1 MKAITPILVILLSA
15 ASFRDV
21 LAAENVEVK
30 TLSAKE
36 FSKYAAN
43 LCKKLKL
50 SGPAEITSLAQ
61 RQSLL
66 TVLNRLQ
73 LEKELQL
80 DSVEIKENAK
90 AKAKIQSEINVIVK
104 ELHNFPKLHYKRVDG
119 YVDPS
124 PTHSTLAPTITGYSN
139 SAPLGIIG
147 SGSAPAPALTD
158 SKYPLL
164 SSAGAKYHRPAPFRG
179 KYRTNILS
187 GPDYQIKFNVLQKS
201 TETLIHDSISVV
213 REQIKLKHGENYVK

>member
-1 MKAITPILVILLSA
+1 MKAIIPVLVVLLSVV
-15 ASFRDV
+15 SFRDA
-21 LAAENVEVK
+21 LAAEKVEVK
-30 TLSAKE
+30 TLTAKE

-50 SGPAEITSLAQ
+50 SGPTEVTSLAH

-80 DSVEIKENAK
+80 DSADIKEDAK
-90 AKAKIQSEINVIVK
+90 AKAKIQSEFNVLVK
-104 ELHNFPKLHYKRVDG
+104 ELHRFPNLHYKRVDG

-124 PTHSTLAPTITGYSN
+124 PTYSTLAPTIPGHSN
-139 SAPLGIIG
+139 SAPLGI
-147 SGSAPAPALTD
+147 TD

-164 SSAGAKYHRPAPFRG
+164 ATAGAKYHHSAPFRG

-187 GPDYQIKFNVLQKS
+187 GLDYQIEFNLLQKS
-201 TETLIHDSISVV
+201 TNTLMHDSVSIV